1 MKVIVAETA
10 GFCQG
15 VRTALEMTLEAA
27 RSRQREPLCTFGPL
41 IHNRQVLAMLKERGV
56 EEAATVE
63 DCRNRWVIIR
73 AHGIPPDQRRR
84 LKDVSRGLIDATCK
98 RVARVQAII
107 RKHARKGFHTVIV
120 GDADH
125 AEVIGLM
132 GYTEGRG
139 VVVQTPQEMDR
150 LPSDWP
156 SVLLVAQTTQNQE
169 VFRQVEARFREKF
182 PHGLVQNTICGATR
196 ERQSEVRRLC
206 AHVDAMVIV
215 GGTHSGNTIRLAETA
230 RECGVPT
237 YHVETEK
244 DLDPDEMARFH
255 TVGVSAGA
263 STPNWMIRNVVRFL
277 EGIEPERSAAAGALW
292 RRRLERLAYNNAACA
307 LAAGLLTAAVSAAT
321 NFPVGVNHIL
331 MAASYA
337 FAMHTLN
344 RYLDREALQLNDPRR
359 AAYYEKRRT
368 AFTTGGIVAAFLA
381 LASAFLDGVAT
392 GLVMVMLLAFGS
404 LYAVPIFQSRWVD
417 RLNILKI
424 KDIPGS
430 KTFTVPLAW
439 ASVTVWLPHLQH
451 LGDGFGRLLYA
462 FVLVFLLV
470 LIRTA
475 LLDSLDIQ
483 GDRLVGRETV
493 VVLLGEDKAARL
505 FVAVLVVLT
514 LGALLGP
521 LWGAT
526 TPFGVFFA
534 AAAAAYGMFF
544 RFSRGRRIKDAA
556 FLETLIE
563 SVLVGLGAV
572 GCFWIWL
579 GSL

>member
-15 VRTALEMTLEAA
+15 VRTALETTLEAA
-27 RSRQREPLCTFGPL
+27 RSRQKEPLCTFGPL

-56 EEAATVE
+56 EEAATE
-63 DCRNRWVIIR
+63 EECRNRWVILR

-84 LKDVSRGLIDATCK
+84 LKGLSLGLIDATCK

-107 RKHARKGFHTVIV
+107 RKYARKGYHTLIV

-139 VVVQTPQEMDR
+139 MVVQSPDDLDR
-150 LPSDWP
+150 VPADWP
-156 SVLLVAQTTQNQE
+156 LVLLVAQTTQNE
-169 VFRQVEARFREKF
+169 DVFQAVEARFRERF
-182 PHGLVQNTICGATR
+182 PQGVVHNTICGATH

-206 AHVDAMVIV
+206 EYVQAMVIV
-215 GGTHSGNTIRLAETA
+215 GGTHSGNTLRLAQTA

-244 DLDPDEMARFH
+244 DLDPQEMCRFH

-277 EGIEPERSAAAGALW
+277 ESLEPDPRALQAAVW
-292 RRRLERLAYNNAACA
+292 RRRLEKLAYTNAASA
-307 LAAGLLTAAVSAAT
+307 AAAGLLTAAVSAVT
-321 NFPVGVNHIL
+321 NLPIGFVHIL

-344 RYLDREALQLNDPRR
+344 RYIDREALQLNDPQR
-359 AAYYEKRRT
+359 AAYYAKKRT
-368 AFTTGGIVAAFLA
+368 AFT
-381 LASAFLDGVAT
+381 AT
-392 GLVMVMLLAFGS
+392 GIAAAAVALGSAAADGMLTALLMVLILAMGS
-404 LYAVPIFQSRWVD
+404 LYAVPLFQSRWIE
-417 RLNILKI
+417 RTKMIKI

-430 KTFTVPLAW
+430 KTLTVPLAW

-451 LGDGFGRLLYA
+451 IQGGLGKMLYA
-462 FVLVFLLV
+462 FMLVFLLV
-470 LIRTA
+470 LARTA
-475 LLDSLDIQ
+475 LLDRLDIQ

-493 VVLLGEDKAARL
+493 VVLWGEQRAGRFIVGVL
-505 FVAVLVVLT
+505 VLVAVAALV
-514 LGALLGP
+514 GPHWALSS
-521 LWGAT
+521 
-526 TPFGVFFA
+526 PFGVFFA
-534 AAAAAYGMFF
+534 AAAAAYGVFF

-556 FLETLIE
+556 YLETLIE
-563 SVLVGLGAV
+563 SVLVGLGLL
-572 GCFWIWL
+572 GCLWIWL

>member
-15 VRTALEMTLEAA
+15 VRTALEITLEAA
-27 RSRQREPLCTFGPL
+27 RSRQKEPLCTFGPL
-41 IHNRQVLAMLKERGV
+41 IHNRQVLTMLKERGV
-56 EEAATVE
+56 EEASAEE
-63 DCRNRWVIIR
+63 DCRDRWVIIR

-84 LKDVSRGLIDATCK
+84 LKEVSKGLIDATCK

-107 RKHARKGFHTVIV
+107 RKHARRGYSTVIV

-132 GYTEGRG
+132 GYAEGRG
-139 VVVQTPQEMDR
+139 VVIQSPDDVDR
-150 LPSDWP
+150 LPSDWS
-156 SVLLVAQTTQNQE
+156 SVLLVAQTTQNE
-169 VFRQVEARFREKF
+169 EIFRQVEDRFRAKF
-182 PHGLVQNTICGATR
+182 PHGLVENTICGATQ

-206 AHVDAMVIV
+206 GHVDAMVIV

-244 DLDPDEMARFH
+244 DLNPQEMSKFH
-255 TVGVSAGA
+255 MVGVSAGA

-277 EGIEPERSAAAGALW
+277 ENIEPERNAAARGLW

-307 LAAGLLTAAVSAAT
+307 LAAGLLTAAVSALT
-321 NFPVGVNHIL
+321 NLPVGASHIL

-344 RYLDREALQLNDPRR
+344 RYLDREALQLNDPQR
-359 AAYYEKRRT
+359 AAFYEERRT
-368 AFTTGGIVAAFLA
+368 AFTAAGIGAALLA
-381 LASAFLDGVAT
+381 LASASAHGVAS
-392 GLVMVMLLAFGS
+392 GFFMVLILAFGS

-417 RLNILKI
+417 RVNILKI

-451 LGDGFGRLLYA
+451 LGGGFGRLCYA

-470 LIRTA
+470 LVRTA

-493 VVLLGEDKAARL
+493 VVLWGEDKAARL
-505 FVAVLVVLT
+505 IAAVLALVAI
-514 LGALLGP
+514 GALLGP

-526 TPFGVFFA
+526 TPFGVLFA
-534 AAAAAYGMFF
+534 AAAVAYGIFF

-563 SVLVGLGAV
+563 SVLVGLGVA

>member
-27 RSRQREPLCTFGPL
+27 RSREKEPLCTFGPL

-56 EEAATVE
+56 DEAATE
-63 DCRNRWVIIR
+63 QECRNRWVVIR

-84 LKDVSRGLIDATCK
+84 LKTICLGLIDATCK

-107 RKHARKGFHTVIV
+107 RKYARKGYHTIIV

-139 VVVQTPQEMDR
+139 VVVQSLEDLDR
-150 LPSDWP
+150 LPDDWP
-156 SVLLVAQTTQNQE
+156 LVLLVAQTTQNE
-169 VFRQVEARFREKF
+169 ELFRAVEARFRKKF
-182 PHGLVQNTICGATR
+182 PQGVVENTICGATH
-196 ERQSEVRRLC
+196 ERQNEVRRLC
-206 AHVDAMVIV
+206 EHVQAMVIV
-215 GGTHSGNTIRLAETA
+215 GGTHSGNTIRLAQTA

-244 DLDPDEMARFH
+244 DLDPRELSRYH

-263 STPNWMIRNVVRFL
+263 STPNWMIRHVVRYL
-277 EGIEPERSAAAGALW
+277 ESLEPVPRTVPVGLW
-292 RRRLERLAYNNAACA
+292 RRRMEKLAYTNAASA
-307 LAAGLLTAAVSAAT
+307 VAAGMLTAAVSALT
-321 NFPVGVNHIL
+321 RLPIGYLPII

-344 RYLDREALQLNDPRR
+344 RYIDREALQLNDPLR
-359 AAYYEKRRT
+359 AAYYMKNRT
-368 AFTTGGIVAAFLA
+368 AFTAAGIAAAFAA
-381 LASAFLDGVAT
+381 LVSAGMHGPAT
-392 GLVMVMLLAFGS
+392 GLFMVLILAFGS
-404 LYAVPIFQSRWVD
+404 LYAVPIFQSRWIE
-417 RLNILKI
+417 RATILKI

-439 ASVTVWLPHLQH
+439 ASVTVWLPHL
-451 LGDGFGRLLYA
+451 GDVPLGFGRLLYA

-470 LIRTA
+470 LARTA
-475 LLDSLDIQ
+475 FLDCLDIQ
-483 GDRLVGRETV
+483 GDRLVGRETI
-493 VVLLGEDKAARL
+493 VVLWGEQKAGHFIA
-505 FVAVLVVLT
+505 FVLMLLAA
-514 LGALLGP
+514 GSLLGTYWK
-521 LWGAT
+521 WGS
-526 TPFGVFFA
+526 PFGIFFVVA
-534 AAAAAYGMFF
+534 AAVYGVSF

-556 FLETLIE
+556 YLETLIE
-563 SVLVGLGAV
+563 SVLMGLGLL
-572 GCFWIWL
+572 GCLWIWL
-579 GSL
+579 ESL

>member
-27 RSRQREPLCTFGPL
+27 RSRQKEPLCTFGPL

-56 EEAATVE
+56 EEAAIE
-63 DCRNRWVIIR
+63 EACRNRWVIVR

-84 LKDVSRGLIDATCK
+84 LKEISLGLIDATCK

-107 RKHARKGFHTVIV
+107 RRYARKGYHTLIV

-139 VVVQTPQEMDR
+139 MVIQSPDDLDR
-150 LPSDWP
+150 VPANWP
-156 SVLLVAQTTQNQE
+156 LVLLVAQTTQNQD
-169 VFRQVEARFREKF
+169 VFQAVEARFRKRF
-182 PHGLVQNTICGATR
+182 PQGVVHNTICGATH
-196 ERQSEVRRLC
+196 ERQNEVRRLC
-206 AHVDAMVIV
+206 ERVQAMVIV
-215 GGTHSGNTIRLAETA
+215 GGTHSGNTQRLAETA

-244 DLDPDEMARFH
+244 DLDCQEMCQFH

-277 EGIEPERSAAAGALW
+277 ENLEPNPHALQAAVW
-292 RRRLERLAYNNAACA
+292 RRRLEKLAYTNAASA
-307 LAAGLLTAAVSAAT
+307 AAAGLLTAAVSAVT
-321 NFPVGVNHIL
+321 NLPIGFVHIL

-344 RYLDREALQLNDPRR
+344 RYIDREALQLNDPQR
-359 AAYYEKRRT
+359 AAYYASKRA
-368 AFTTGGIVAAFLA
+368 AFT
-381 LASAFLDGVAT
+381 AT
-392 GLVMVMLLAFGS
+392 GVTAAVVALGSATADGMLTALLMVLILAVGS
-404 LYAVPIFQSRWVD
+404 LYAVPLFQSHWIERTK
-417 RLNILKI
+417 IIMI

-430 KTFTVPLAW
+430 KTLTIPLAW

-451 LGDGFGRLLYA
+451 IQDGLGKLLYA
-462 FVLVFLLV
+462 FMLVFLLV
-470 LIRTA
+470 LARTA
-475 LLDSLDIQ
+475 LLDCLDIQ

-493 VVLLGEDKAARL
+493 VVLWGEQRAGR
-505 FVAVLVVLT
+505 FIVGVLVLIAVAALT
-514 LGALLGP
+514 GP
-521 LWGAT
+521 LWRLSS
-526 TPFGVFFA
+526 PFSVFFA
-534 AAAAAYGMFF
+534 AAAAAYGVFF
-544 RFSRGRRIKDAA
+544 RYFRGRRIKDAA
-556 FLETLIE
+556 YLETLIE
-563 SVLVGLGAV
+563 SVLVGVGLLG
-572 GCFWIWL
+572 CLWIWL

>member
-27 RSRQREPLCTFGPL
+27 RSREKEPLCTFGPL

-56 EEAATVE
+56 DEAATE
-63 DCRNRWVIIR
+63 DDCRNRWVIIR

-84 LKDVSRGLIDATCK
+84 LKEVSLGLIDATCK

-107 RKHARKGFHTVIV
+107 RKYARKGYHTVIV

-139 VVVQTPQEMDR
+139 VVVRSPEELDR

-156 SVLLVAQTTQNQE
+156 LVLLVAQTTQNEE
-169 VFRQVEARFREKF
+169 VFQAVEARFRKKY
-182 PHGLVQNTICGATR
+182 PHGLVENTICGATH
-196 ERQSEVRRLC
+196 ERQNEVRRLC
-206 AHVDAMVIV
+206 RHVDAMVIV
-215 GGTHSGNTIRLAETA
+215 GGTHSGNTIRLAQTA

-244 DLDPDEMARFH
+244 DLDLKEMCRFR

-277 EGIEPERSAAAGALW
+277 EGIQPDPKNAQAAIW
-292 RRRLERLAYNNAACA
+292 RQRMEKLAYTNAACA
-307 LAAGLLTAAVSAAT
+307 AAAGLLTAAGSALT
-321 NFPVGVNHIL
+321 NLPIAFGHVV
-331 MAASYA
+331 MAAAYA

-344 RYLDREALQLNDPRR
+344 RYIDREALQLNDPQR
-359 AAYYEKRRT
+359 AAYYAEKRAVFT
-368 AFTTGGIVAAFLA
+368 AAGIGAALIA
-381 LASAFLDGVAT
+381 LISAGIQGPFT
-392 GLVMVMLLAFGS
+392 GLFMLLILGFGS
-404 LYAVPIFQSRWVD
+404 LYAVPIFQPQWLD
-417 RLNILKI
+417 RAKILKI

-439 ASVTVWLPHLQH
+439 ACVTVWLPHLGN
-451 LGDGFGRLLYA
+451 LEGNLLRLLYA
-462 FVLVFLLV
+462 FGLVFLLV
-470 LIRTA
+470 FVRTA
-475 LLDSLDIQ
+475 MLDSLDIQ

-493 VVLLGEDKAARL
+493 VVLLGEEKTARL
-505 FVAVLVVLT
+505 FMLVL
-514 LGALLGP
+514 ALLTVASLLGSF
-521 LWGAT
+521 WGLT
-526 TPFGVFFA
+526 TPFGILFA
-534 AAAAAYGMFF
+534 MAAGLYGIFF
-544 RFSRGRRIKDAA
+544 RLSRGRRLKDAA

-563 SVLVGLGAV
+563 SVLVGLGLL

-579 GSL
+579 SSL

>member
-15 VRTALEMTLEAA
+15 VRTALETTLEAA
-27 RSRQREPLCTFGPL
+27 RSREKEPLCTFGPL
-41 IHNRQVLAMLKERGV
+41 IHNRQVLAMLKEQGV
-56 EEAATVE
+56 EEAATE
-63 DCRNRWVIIR
+63 EECRNRWVVIR

-107 RKHARKGFHTVIV
+107 RKHARKGYHTVIV

-139 VVVQTPQEMDR
+139 VVVQSPDDVDR
-150 LPSDWP
+150 LPSDWS
-156 SVLLVAQTTQNQE
+156 SVLLVAQTTQSEE
-169 VFRQVEARFREKF
+169 VFREVERRFRAKF
-182 PHGLVQNTICGATR
+182 PHGLVENTICFATH

-206 AHVDAMVIV
+206 GHVEAMVIV

-230 RECGVPT
+230 RECGIPT

-244 DLDPDEMARFH
+244 DLNPVEMARFR

-277 EGIEPERSAAAGALW
+277 ENIQPDRSGAVGAVW
-292 RRRLERLAYNNAACA
+292 RRRMERLAYTNAGCA
-307 LAAGLLTAAVSAAT
+307 IAAGLLTAAVSALT
-321 NFPVGVNHIL
+321 SLPIGLNHIL

-344 RYLDREALQLNDPRR
+344 RYLDREALQLNDPQR
-359 AAYYEKRRT
+359 AAYYEKRRI
-368 AFTTGGIVAAFLA
+368 AFTTAGVAAAVLA
-381 LASAFLDGVAT
+381 MVSAAMQGFAS
-392 GLVMVMLLAFGS
+392 GLFMVLILAFGS
-404 LYAVPIFQSRWVD
+404 LYAVPIFQSQWID
-417 RLNILKI
+417 RVNILKI

-451 LGDGFGRLLYA
+451 LEDGFGRLLYA
-462 FVLVFLLV
+462 FALVFFLVLV
-470 LIRTA
+470 RTA

-505 FVAVLVVLT
+505 IIAVLLL
-514 LGALLGP
+514 LGIGAVLGP

-526 TPFGVFFA
+526 TPFGFFFA
-534 AAAAAYGMFF
+534 PAAAAYAVFF

-563 SVLVGLGAV
+563 SVLVGLGLL
-572 GCFWIWL
+572 GCLWIWL
-579 GSL
+579 GNL